1 MSQLDESD
9 QLNDLVKLSFF
20 TGIGKAISSARTIRE
35 TLEAV
40 MDQVGKIFAPS
51 YWSLLLRNPKSG
63 DLTFSIAVGSG
74 VEQLK
79 GMVIPKG
86 QGIVG
91 WIAEHGEA
99 LIIEDVSRDPRF
111 SPEIDKVTRFQTKS
125 IIGVPLKNNGKVF
138 GVIELI
144 NKLDGVAFSPLEL
157 SLLSTIADFAAI
169 AIEKAYYFKA
179 LKRIAVIDQLTG
191 LNNRRSFISYF
202 EKESD
207 RSRRT
212 GRNFSIMMVDLD
224 GFKKINDRYGHAEGD
239 KVLIRVANL
248 FKTYLRTA
256 DFACRYGGDEFA
268 VLMPETGRTEA
279 ENLKER
285 VLEQLNK
292 ENEVSEIQV
301 GLSIGIHESAG
312 EDLEKIMH
320 MADTRMYREKN
331 RKIEQSVGDLAEHLS
346 ELTESE

>member
-1 MSQLDESD
+1 MSHFDESD

-20 TGIGKAISSARTIRE
+20 SGIGKAISSARTIRE

-40 MDQVGKIFAPS
+40 MDQVGTIFAPS
-51 YWSLLLRNPKSG
+51 YWSLLLRNPKTG

-111 SPEIDKVTRFQTKS
+111 SPDIDKLTRLQTKS

-144 NKLDGVAFSPLEL
+144 NKLDGGAFSPLEL

-169 AIEKAYYFKA
+169 AIEKAYYLKA
-179 LKRIAVIDQLTG
+179 LKRIAVIDPLTG

-224 GFKKINDRYGHAEGD
+224 GFKKINDQFGHSEGD
-239 KVLIRVANL
+239 KVLIRVADL
-248 FKTYLRTA
+248 FRKHLRTA

-268 VLMPETGRTEA
+268 VLMPETNKMEA
-279 ENLKER
+279 ENLKKR
-285 VLEQLNK
+285 VLEQLER
-292 ENEVSEIQV
+292 ENESSPVKI
-301 GLSIGIHESAG
+301 GLSIGIHESSG
-312 EDLEKIMH
+312 ENLTEVMH
-320 MADTRMYREKN
+320 MADTLMYREKN
-331 RKIEQSVGDLAEHLS
+331 RKIEQSVDDLAEHLAELS
-346 ELTESE
+346 EAE